1 LTRTDIETIIWQD
14 EEISRLRKR
23 VKNLETSYLQ
33 IIRINTKL
41 RNELD
46 RLKSRQNR
54 LNEVN
59 V

>member
-1 LTRTDIETIIWQD
+1 MKKSDIETIIWQD
-14 EEISRLRKR
+14 EEISRLRKQ

-46 RLKSRQNR
+46 RLKSQQNK
-54 LNEVN
+54 LSMVN

>member
-1 LTRTDIETIIWQD
+1 MKKSDIETIIMQD
-14 EEISRLRKR
+14 EEISRLRKQ

-54 LNEVN
+54 LNAVN

>member
-1 LTRTDIETIIWQD
+1 
-14 EEISRLRKR
+14 
-23 VKNLETSYLQ
+23 LQ